1 MKYLV
6 FDASPIGKPKDY
18 KAPFTDTFSWPRL
31 IHLSWIM
38 LNDEL
43 KPISDYDCIVKPDGF
58 EIDHHVTKYTKLE
71 EDEIKK
77 KGENVEDIF
86 TQFTKSVEEADYL
99 VAHNMNMNENV
110 VAAEYMRKGMHPP
123 LFTKERICLM
133 QEATFYCKLPSRGGG
148 YKWPSLQELY
158 TILFHQ
164 KYAPSNNARADVI
177 AAARSFIMLMKKGEL
192 EDFFDD
198 E

>member
-6 FDASPIGKPKDY
+6 FDATPISKPKDY
-18 KAPFTDTFSWPRL
+18 KAPFSDTFAWPRL

-38 LNDEL
+38 LNEEL
-43 KPISDYDCIVKPDGF
+43 KPIEDYDCVAIPEGF
-58 EIDHHVTKYTKLE
+58 GIDRHIEKYARLDEEEIS
-71 EDEIKK
+71 K
-77 KGENVEDIF
+77 KGEKVEDIF
-86 TQFTKSVEEADYL
+86 TQFTKSVEAADYL
-99 VAHNMNMNENV
+99 VAHNMNVSENV
-110 VAAEYMRKGMHPP
+110 IAAEYMRKNMHPP

-133 QEATFYCKLPSRGGG
+133 QEATWYCKIPSRGGG

-158 TILFHQ
+158 TILFKQ
-164 KYAPSNNARADVI
+164 RYAPAGNARADVI

-198 E
+198 